1 MSGINNLF
9 IGAENAESFFIGSQE
24 CELIYLG
31 NEIVYQKGDFSGLKM
46 KYKVTM
52 GKESGSTYY
61 LKIKSSEAWTL
72 SVETAATWLNFSQL
86 SGDSGETIV
95 TIECNEENQTGS
107 ARTTTITAT
116 TNSFSATCEIT
127 QIDVR
132 YVPYIHTDT
141 LTANTNV
148 YIDTGVFPTSATTM
162 RVKYVGKNMTS
173 SAKYFGFSWYAEED
187 KYNTAPQNGY
197 RMFYANGHIYWDYNG
212 SRVENGNVNPAQN
225 GVFYDYTL
233 GNNYIYDNLTETTIG
248 SGEIQNDPYQN
259 IPIMANISCIW
270 LQSIEIWDGQTL
282 VFDGQA
288 AVDDANNII
297 GLYDSVSN
305 DWYYNS
311 AVTMTYE
318 ENDVQINWTN
328 TGDVYTAEVSAILV
342 DDFRIC
348 QLKDTYVPTPFQP
361 MHAYYEVWLTTA
373 NTVVVKALGN
383 AQWNVVAT
391 LGSNETFTNNYGLSI
406 TNQMFIDEILVE
418 AVDTVYNG
426 VSHEWSWKYRYTS
439 DNGGNNGGGDIGGE
453 EEE

>member
-1 MSGINNLF
+1 MSGINYLF
-9 IGAENAESFFIGSQE
+9 MGAENPEAFMIGSDE
-24 CELIYLG
+24 VEVIYFG
-31 NEIVYQKGDFSGLKM
+31 SEIVYQKGDFSGLKM
-46 KYKVTM
+46 KDEVTM
-52 GKESGSTYY
+52 GKESGSTYD

-86 SGDSGETIV
+86 YGDSGETIV

-127 QIDVR
+127 QIDVH
-132 YVPYIHTDT
+132 YVPYIHKSTLSNANYNELIGTGIIASDSTIIRIKGLGKGRDNGDT
-141 LTANTNV
+141 IVGYDSVGEGYPSYRGFWTSGGRIYFDIQNQR
-148 YIDTGVFPTSATTM
+148 IDHA
-162 RVKYVGKNMTS
+162 
-173 SAKYFGFSWYAEED
+173 W
-187 KYNTAPQNGY
+187 NGY
-197 RMFYANGHIYWDYNG
+197 ANNTPIDVTFSNH
-212 SRVENGNVNPAQN
+212 S
-225 GVFYDYTL
+225 
-233 GNNYIYDNLTETTIG
+233 IYDNRTSTMIVTGSPKTITTFK
-248 SGEIQNDPYQN
+248 EIKVDVNTW
-259 IPIMANISCIW
+259 W
-270 LQSIEIWDGQTL
+270 LQSLQIWDGQTL

-305 DWYYNS
+305 TYKYNPNVS
-311 AVTMTYE
+311 MAYE

-348 QLKDTYVPTPFQP
+348 QLEDTYVPTPFQP

-383 AQWNVVAT
+383 GQWNVVAT

-418 AVDTVYNG
+418 AVDTAYNG

-439 DNGGNNGGGDIGGE
+439 DNGGGDSGGGGDIGGDE
-453 EEE
+453 EE

>member
-9 IGAENAESFFIGSQE
+9 MGAENPEAFMIGSDE
-24 CELIYLG
+24 VEVIYFG
-31 NEIVYQKGDFSGLKM
+31 SEIVYQKGDFSGLKM
-46 KYKVTM
+46 KDKVTM
-52 GKESGSTYY
+52 GKESGSTYD

-86 SGDSGETIV
+86 YGDSGETIV

-116 TNSFSATCEIT
+116 TNSFSATCDIT
-127 QIDVR
+127 QIDVH

-173 SAKYFGFSWYAEED
+173 SAKYFGFSWFAEED

-328 TGDVYTAEVSAILV
+328 TGNVYTANVSVVGMV
-342 DDFRIC
+342 DKFHVCKLR
-348 QLKDTYVPTPFQP
+348 DTYVPSPFQP
-361 MHAYYEVWLTTA
+361 LTKSYDVYLSTDNKVIVTRFDTPTEVT
-373 NTVVVKALGN
+373 
-383 AQWNVVAT
+383 VAT
-391 LGSNETFTNNYGLSI
+391 LGSNESYTNNYGFTV
-406 TNQMFIDEILVE
+406 TNQMFINQILVE
-418 AVDTVYNG
+418 AVDGVYDG
-426 VSHEWSWKYRYTS
+426 VSHNWSWISRA
-439 DNGGNNGGGDIGGE
+439 
-453 EEE
+453 

>member
-1 MSGINNLF
+1 MSGINYLF
-9 IGAENAESFFIGSQE
+9 MGAENPEAFMIGSDE
-24 CELIYLG
+24 VEVIYFG
-31 NEIVYQKGDFSGLKM
+31 SEIVYQKGDFSGLVM
-46 KYKVTM
+46 KGKVTM
-52 GKESGSTYY
+52 GKESGSTYD
-61 LKIKSSEAWTL
+61 LKIKSSEPWTL

-86 SGDSGETIV
+86 YGDSGETIV

-116 TNSFSATCEIT
+116 TNSFSATCDIT
-127 QIDVR
+127 QIDVH

-148 YIDTGVFPTSATTM
+148 YIDTGIFPTSATTM

-173 SAKYFGFSWYAEED
+173 SAKYFGFSWYGEED

-212 SRVENGNVNPAQN
+212 SRVENRNVNPAQN

-248 SGEIQNDPYQN
+248 SGAIQNDPYQN

-305 DWYYNS
+305 TWKYNPNIQMSYEIDNLPISWSSSGNTTQADYEVDSHLYQDFHFCTLRLKETIGTSICHYY
-311 AVTMTYE
+311 YR
-318 ENDVQINWTN
+318 
-328 TGDVYTAEVSAILV
+328 VYITTDHKVEVRQYSSTAILLYLSLGYGESGELRTDV
-342 DDFRIC
+342 ARNCFISHNSSGNGTFANVTFECNDYQLNGMDYHWDFSY
-348 QLKDTYVPTPFQP
+348 Q
-361 MHAYYEVWLTTA
+361 A
-373 NTVVVKALGN
+373 
-383 AQWNVVAT
+383 
-391 LGSNETFTNNYGLSI
+391 
-406 TNQMFIDEILVE
+406 
-418 AVDTVYNG
+418 
-426 VSHEWSWKYRYTS
+426 
-439 DNGGNNGGGDIGGE
+439 
-453 EEE
+453 